1 MGQNKKDIKIVS
13 GNGENLDISA
23 VSSHIPP
30 TKPRINKNTKKIVIP
45 NVKTKDK
52 E

>member
-13 GNGENLDISA
+13 GNGEISA